1 MRRRALK
8 IIVLIIAL
16 IITAACVSGCGILPS
31 KELKSYSAEFYDC
44 FDTVVVITAFFENQ
58 SEFDSLSAQIHEE
71 LQNYHRMFDIY
82 NEYDG
87 LTNACTVNKK
97 AGSGE
102 NIAVP
107 AALHDLITLGKE
119 MYASTGG
126 SVNIA
131 FGAVTC
137 LWHEARE
144 KAQGSDGSS
153 AAGSEGRT
161 DASVLPSE
169 DALREAAKH
178 CDIEKVIITDDSCVR
193 LDDPLMSLD
202 LGAIGKG
209 FALQRIRGRLSSEKK
224 MGILINAGGNVAP
237 QGDKGMHKTGDKG
250 VPWTIAI
257 EEPDAKSGQPY
268 ADVLQIDGRKCVVTS
283 GTYQRYFEVDGV
295 RYHHIIDKDT
305 LRPENRYLSVS
316 VINRDSGMADA
327 YSTAV
332 FNMDLEEGRAF
343 VERTD
348 DLEALWILPDG
359 THVESSGW
367 AAYRK
372 K

>member
-1 MRRRALK
+1 MQRKTLK
-8 IIVLIIAL
+8 KLYIIIA
-16 IITAACVSGCGILPS
+16 IIIAAACISGCGILPS
-31 KELKSYSAEFYDC
+31 NDLKAYTAEFYDC
-44 FDTVVVITAFFENQ
+44 FDTVITITAYCRDQ
-58 SEFDSLSAQIHEE
+58 AEFDALSQEIHED
-71 LQNYHRMFDIY
+71 LQYCHKLFDIY

-87 LTNACTVNKK
+87 LNNACTVNRK

-102 NIAVP
+102 FVQVP
-107 AALHDLITLGKE
+107 VKLVTLIEMGKQ
-119 MYASTGG
+119 MYSETGG
-126 SVNIA
+126 NVNIA
-131 FGAVTC
+131 FGAITR

-144 KAQGSDGSS
+144 KAESG
-153 AAGSEGRT
+153 A
-161 DASVLPSE
+161 DASVIPSE

-178 CDIEKVIITDDSCVR
+178 CDIDKIVIGQDCSVR
-193 LDDPLMSLD
+193 LDDPKMSLD
-202 LGAIGKG
+202 LGAIAKG
-209 FALQRIRGRLSSEKK
+209 FAVETVCGKLSSEKK
-224 MGILINAGGNVAP
+224 MGILINAGGNVVP
-237 QGDKGMHKTGDKG
+237 QGDKGMNKTGDRG

-257 EEPDAKSGQPY
+257 EEPDEKSGQPY

-283 GTYQRYFEVDGV
+283 GSYQRYFEVDGM
-295 RYHHIIDKDT
+295 RYHHIIDKDS
-305 LRPENRYLSVS
+305 LRPENRFLSVS

-343 VERTD
+343 VEKTD